1 MDRAL
6 TRSSLSPAPFPAHA
20 QTISGTTGGWVRALV
35 NRSGSTYNADGD
47 PENEAHR
54 PRAHRREVTAQEGR
68 LHEVIFL
75 CETHG
80 SSSNTLS
87 SSAGTP
93 VLLLLSLS
101 LSSPDRVNNNDQSTM
116 SLQCTALQLK

>member
-101 LSSPDRVNNNDQSTM
+101 LFLFPRPRQQQRSKYNELAVH
-116 SLQCTALQLK
+116 LQLK